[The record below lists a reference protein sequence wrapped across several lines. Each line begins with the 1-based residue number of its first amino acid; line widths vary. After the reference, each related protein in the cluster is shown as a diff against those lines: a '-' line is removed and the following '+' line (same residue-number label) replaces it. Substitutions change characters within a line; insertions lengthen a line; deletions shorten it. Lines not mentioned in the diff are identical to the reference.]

1 MMAYLQLMLIQIP
14 GKVNK
19 NHDKILVVNV
29 HKKVQYQVICQKLI
43 PSYTD
48 SLLKDPENGCRICS
62 HIEKFRS
69 ENSSLL
75 GFHLWLHIFYVSP
88 SRKLFPSLYL
98 SIFEH
103 NLEKQIAKNFCWTRI
118 SMSFIT
124 FSEFLQINKILPLPP
139 GILH

>member
-1 MMAYLQLMLIQIP
+1 MMIA
-14 GKVNK
+14 
-19 NHDKILVVNV
+19 NV
-29 HKKVQYQVICQKLI
+29 HKKVWYPHLNL
-43 PSYTD
+43 SS
-48 SLLKDPENGCRICS
+48 SLLLDVDTGPFLKDPENGCRICL
-62 HIEKFRS
+62 EKFRS
-69 ENSSLL
+69 ENNSLL
-75 GFHLWLHIFYVSP
+75 GFHLWLDIFYVSP

-139 GILH
+139 GILP

>member
-1 MMAYLQLMLIQIP
+1 MMIA
-14 GKVNK
+14 
-19 NHDKILVVNV
+19 NV
-29 HKKVQYQVICQKLI
+29 HKKVWYPHLNL
-43 PSYTD
+43 SSSLLLDGDTD
-48 SLLKDPENGCRICS
+48 PLLKDPENGCRICS

-75 GFHLWLHIFYVSP
+75 GFHLWLDIFYVSP

-139 GILH
+139 GILP